1 LSHHNEL
8 FKFPVLENVE
18 YGPDVARLEGDDI
31 IFTDGRVV
39 HADIILLATGYRLLS
54 TGFINVLKLVNS
66 ETKIVKFV

>member
-1 LSHHNEL
+1 
-8 FKFPVLENVE
+8 
-18 YGPDVARLEGDDI
+18 VARLEGDDI